1 VIDFNEIPGT
11 FPRACYGI
19 DVEWKRLGSFIADC
33 ESQGLDMNPDYQR
46 EHVWTQAQQIAY
58 VEYMLR
64 GGEVSRTVI
73 VNAPNWDRNGYR
85 GATLVDG
92 KQRIAAI
99 LAFMGDSLPVFGGNC
114 LHDFTGHLRLIAGRL
129 RWEVVCLSSEIQLL
143 DLYLSINAGGTPH
156 SAEEIARVRKMR
168 DELSGGAS

>member
-1 VIDFNEIPGT
+1 MIDFNAIPGA
-11 FPRACYGI
+11 FPRAHIGYDI
-19 DVEWKRLGSFIADC
+19 EWARLARWIADC
-33 ESQGLDMNPDYQR
+33 EAQGLNMNPDYQR

-73 VNAPNWDRNGYR
+73 VNAPRWNRDGYE
-85 GATLVDG
+85 GATLIDG

-99 LAFMGDSLPVFGGNC
+99 LAFMGDSLPVFGGNYR
-114 LHDFTGHLRLIAGRL
+114 HDFTGHLRMIAGRL
-129 RWEVVCLSSEIQLL
+129 RWDIVCLPSEIQLL
-143 DLYLSINAGGTPH
+143 DLYLSINTGGTPH